1 MAEIHA
7 RKYLMAD
14 VIIQKK
20 NEVYLTVECE
30 PHIKYELAEYF
41 TFDVPNAKFM
51 PQFKNRLWDG
61 KIRLFSPHEGK
72 IYVGLYDYLTEWL
85 CIRKYTYLD
94 KDNKFYGLPKDSN
107 QNITPE
113 GLVDYIKSL
122 NIPFKVRDYQYK
134 AIYEAI
140 KNNRKLLLSPTASGK
155 SLMIYA
161 IVRYYLDRNL
171 NVLIITPTTSLV
183 EQLSKDFQDYGWG
196 EEVHKIYAGKSKQ
209 STNPVTITTWQSI
222 YKLPKSFFE
231 KYDVVIGDEA
241 HQFKAKSLI
250 TIMEKLHNCKHRI
263 GFTGTLDGSNT
274 NQLVLEGLF
283 GPINRVIKTKKLIDK
298 GYLSNLKINILLL
311 QHGESMFESYQE
323 EIDYICKDE
332 KRNNYIK
339 KLAINQEG
347 NTLILFAMVEKHGK
361 ILHEIINSDVGHE
374 RKVFFVYG
382 GVDTEER
389 ELIRKLTEEESNA
402 IIIASYGT
410 FSTGI
415 NIRNLHNVIFASPSK
430 SRIRNLQSIGRVL
443 RKGDNKSKAKLF
455 DIADDFSKGDKR
467 NYTLNHLVERI
478 KTYSEENFEYE
489 IIPVNFKRK
498 EHD

>member
-1 MAEIHA
+1 
-7 RKYLMAD
+7 MAD

-30 PHIKYELAEYF
+30 PHIKYELSEYF
-41 TFDVPNAKFM
+41 TFEVPGAKFM
-51 PQFKNRLWDG
+51 PQYKNKLWDG
-61 KIRLFSPHEGK
+61 KIKLFSPYEGT

-85 CIRKYTYLD
+85 CSRSYTYID
-94 KDNKFYGLPKDSN
+94 KDNKFYGMPKNSN
-107 QNITPE
+107 QHITPE
-113 GLVDYIKSL
+113 GLVDYVKSL

-134 AIYEAI
+134 AIYEALR
-140 KNNRKLLLSPTASGK
+140 NNRKLLLSPTASGK
-155 SLMIYA
+155 SLMIYC
-161 IVRYYLDRNL
+161 IMRYYVDRDM

-183 EQLSKDFQDYGWG
+183 EQLSKDFQEYGWG
-196 EEVHKIYAGKSKQ
+196 DDTHKIYAGKSKQ
-209 STNPVTITTWQSI
+209 TSKQVTVTTWQSI
-222 YKLPKSFFE
+222 FRLPKSFFE

-241 HQFKAKSLI
+241 HQFKAKSLV
-250 TIMEKLHNCKHRI
+250 TIMTKLHNCKYRI

-283 GPINRVIKTKKLIDK
+283 GPVNKVIKTKKLIDK
-298 GYLSNLKINILLL
+298 GYLSNLKINVLLL
-311 QHGESMFESYQE
+311 NHGHVQFESYQE
-323 EIDYICKDE
+323 ELDYICRSE

-339 KLAINQEG
+339 NLAIDQDG

-361 ILHEIINSDVGHE
+361 ILHEIINSDVGDN

-430 SRIRNLQSIGRVL
+430 SRVRNLQSIGRVL
-443 RKGDNKSKAKLF
+443 RKGENKSKAKLF
-455 DIADDFSKGDKR
+455 DIADDFSKGEKK

-489 IIPVNFKRK
+489 IIPVNFTRK
-498 EHD
+498 EHE